1 MSRSRFSWNMKGKTG
16 SCGKIRK
23 FVCQKRRK
31 NDFELRYLDS
41 ISCYLW
47 HAEEAQRRLNC
58 SGYED
63 LRCRSLESGDVCHGE
78 YNQHNVLILAQNT
91 AVINFDRWHY
101 DIQMED
107 LYQFMRKILEK
118 HNWDLEMGRQMLL
131 AYHEEKPLNVQELEN
146 LRIRFAYPEK
156 YWKLANYYYSHSK
169 AWISEK
175 NLEKLEKLIAQH
187 DNWMNFVENISV

>member
-1 MSRSRFSWNMKGKTG
+1 MSRNRFSWNMKENRELR
-16 SCGKIRK
+16 KIRK

-41 ISCYLW
+41 IACYLW

-58 SGYED
+58 SDYED
-63 LRCRSLESGDVCHGE
+63 LRCRSLETGDVCHGE
-78 YNQHNVLILAQNT
+78 YNQHNVLMLAQNT

-101 DIQMED
+101 DVQMED

-131 AYHEEKPLNVQELEN
+131 AYHEEKPMNVQELEN

-156 YWKLANYYYSHSK
+156 ILEAGKLLLFPQQSMDFREKPGKTGETHSP
-169 AWISEK
+169 A
-175 NLEKLEKLIAQH
+175 
-187 DNWMNFVENISV
+187 